1 MDNNIHQIWDYE
13 HMSTNLS
20 CTQEDALSISYTV
33 TIEHLYIYEISVPT
47 CIDKERVI
55 NRIPE
60 NKQKVVQ

>member
-1 MDNNIHQIWDYE
+1 
-13 HMSTNLS
+13 MSTNLS

-47 CIDKERVI
+47 CIDKERDI

>member
-47 CIDKERVI
+47 CIDNERDI

-60 NKQKVVQ
+60 NKQNVVQ